1 MVNYLSMRLLHALDD
16 AFAGRSVVRVVRALN
31 ELPDGL
37 SVSARELA
45 RRSGLS
51 HPTVSSVLASLIE
64 QGVVLARRAPRGD
77 GFELNRRHALVEK
90 LQPLFEWEGQ
100 LLREFA
106 GFIATEIQRQAP
118 QVSSAYL
125 FGSAVR
131 GQMSPG
137 SDIDLAAT
145 VLDPDT
151 SRAEAALAEV
161 ADAVRVRYGNRLDVT
176 IGPSPIDQLQ
186 RPGRPGYR
194 FWASVAK
201 EGIALLDRTV
211 ADEPKLKKRRSAH
224 G

>member
-1 MVNYLSMRLLHALDD
+1 MWLLHALDD
-16 AFAGRSVVRVVRALN
+16 IFAGRTGIRVLRALN

-37 SVSARELA
+37 PVSARELA

-51 HPTVSSVLASLIE
+51 HPTVTNVLASLID
-64 QGVVLARRAPRGD
+64 QGVVLARRAPRTD

-90 LQPLFEWEGQ
+90 LEPLFDWEGQ

-106 GFIATEIQRQAP
+106 GFIATEIQKQAP
-118 QVSSAYL
+118 MVSAAYL
-125 FGSAVR
+125 FGSAIR
-131 GQMSPG
+131 GQMSPA
-137 SDIDLAAT
+137 SDIDLAVI
-145 VLDPDT
+145 VLDPADT
-151 SRAEAALAEV
+151 SPADAALARV

-176 IGPSPIDQLQ
+176 IESSPIDQLQ

-201 EGIALLDRTV
+201 EGITLVDKAET
-211 ADEPKLKKRRSAH
+211 DEPKLGKRRTAR